1 MLYLQDRVNALE
13 TVSWVIFF
21 LLLSELLLDP
31 MVDFRVLPKGSSS
44 RKHF

>member
-21 LLLSELLLDP
+21 LLLSELQLGTV
-31 MVDFRVLPKGSSS
+31 VDFRALPKGSSS